1 MLRYSLD
8 MKLKGPHLAP
18 PATERHKVWWD
29 SLDSGGSTCHSECAV
44 NWFSEL
50 SLSQLCQEL
59 KAREGSATHPDYYT
73 SFLKTWVLFFFH
85 GTWKSPSLGS
95 NPCHRSVKPQQLQ
108 RQILILPSYKG
119 TPELGCFDLADEMV
133 NEVPKMLDGAS
144 ESLDRRIT
152 MQTRRNWMTS
162 YALFC
167 KLTSILLVKDSS

>member
-73 SFLKTWVLFFFH
+73 SFLKTWVLFFFPWH
-85 GTWKSPSLGS
+85 MEVSKPRVEPMPQECQATAAATPDPYPAKLQGNSRTWLLWPSRWDGEWS
-95 NPCHRSVKPQQLQ
+95 AQDVGWSIWKPGQENH
-108 RQILILPSYKG
+108 Y
-119 TPELGCFDLADEMV
+119 AD
-133 NEVPKMLDGAS
+133 P
-144 ESLDRRIT
+144 
-152 MQTRRNWMTS
+152 
-162 YALFC
+162 
-167 KLTSILLVKDSS
+167 